1 MGKREVR
8 VIVVS
13 KRVSLLLLILTT
25 AAMIAL
31 FVYLQGRAY
40 ATEAYPLG
48 ALLQP
53 GAMPLPR
60 LVVLAGLMPL
70 AANILLFMPWGFLV
84 FVIADSPETRRLRA
98 YLITVALGVLFAAAV
113 QLWQRFMPTRVI
125 APLDIVANTA
135 GVLGGAFLG
144 HLRKRIYI
152 RFDR

>member
-13 KRVSLLLLILTT
+13 KRVSLLLVILTT

-48 ALLQP
+48 ALLEP
-53 GAMPLPR
+53 GAPPPR
-60 LVVLAGLMPL
+60 HVVLAGLMPL

-84 FVIADSPETRRLRA
+84 FVIADSPERRRLRA

-113 QLWQRFMPTRVI
+113 QLWQRFLPTRVI